1 MDSLQTQPQPE
12 SRLHFLDYWRII
24 RIRKAIIITVFLITA
39 IVATV
44 VTFLLPESYAS
55 TARIRIEPD
64 YISDIAGVASQ
75 TTMSPYDPYFIQ
87 TEFEIIQDRVV
98 LGKVIETL
106 NLNTE
111 WGTKYNGGVTLKTPE
126 TMEFLKKRMNLTPVR
141 NTKLIG
147 ITVYSEDKN
156 DAARLANAIAEAYRV
171 YRLNQRK
178 QLTLNGI
185 KVLEDQFK
193 SEEEQIQTVQTN
205 VDNLRKEL
213 GINDN
218 DPNSLTPSAT
228 LTQEQLRNY
237 NAGRLEGEMRYMKLE
252 KQLTQLQ
259 ALDSD
264 KLRDVLPTIFPDP
277 ALSDLLNKFHEAEQ
291 QYATLTNDYA
301 SADLHITRVQS
312 MIDELNHQIDARVTG
327 IMAGLEN
334 QTQSEKAALDSLTAS
349 LEEAKNK
356 DQAESIRG
364 QPYWEAK
371 RKLGNKIDFN
381 KLLAAKIEATK
392 LDLQIPKSSIVEI
405 TGPAEP
411 GDSPVKPNKTLN
423 IILGVIIGLVMGVGL
438 AFFIEYLDT
447 SVKTIDEVERAFQAP
462 VLGVIPQ
469 NVGYL
474 VDEGPES
481 PHAEAY
487 RVLRTNILFS
497 RKDEKLNTIVVVS
510 AGAGEGKS
518 MTTVNLATVFAQAG
532 QRVLVVDSDL
542 RRPTLH
548 KALHVGNNLGL
559 TNYLLKQNKLEEVIQ
574 PTTVAMLDFM
584 ASGKLPS
591 TSMSIL
597 GSAQMKEM
605 VAELKQR
612 YDFIFFD
619 SPPVLG
625 VSDASVLASEVDMV
639 IQVIQYRRYPQP
651 MSIRAKQLIEKV
663 GGNLIGILLNNINMS
678 QDESYY
684 YYTGYYHGG
693 YYYSRNEDAQ
703 EPSAKRTDSDDA
715 DTADIKQKY

>member
-1 MDSLQTQPQPE
+1 MDSSQIQPQQE
-12 SRLHFLDYWRII
+12 NRLHFLDYWRII

-39 IVATV
+39 IVATA

-55 TARIRIEPD
+55 TVRIRIEPD
-64 YISDIAGVASQ
+64 IVTDIAGITGS

-87 TEFEIIQDRVV
+87 TEFVIIQDRVV
-98 LGKVIETL
+98 LGKVIEAL
-106 NLNTE
+106 NLNVE
-111 WGTKYNGGVTLKTPE
+111 WGKKYNGGETLKTPE
-126 TMEFLKKRMNLTPVR
+126 TMEFLKRRMSLLPVR
-141 NTKLIG
+141 NTKLIE
-147 ITVYSEDKN
+147 ITVFSEDKN
-156 DAARLANAIAEAYRV
+156 EAARLANAIADAYKN

-185 KVLEDQFK
+185 KVLEEEFK
-193 SEEEQIQTVQTN
+193 SEEEQIQAVRTN

-218 DPNSLTPSAT
+218 DPNSTVPSPT

-237 NAGRLEGEMRYMKLE
+237 NAMRLEGETRYMKLE

-259 ALDSD
+259 ALSTV
-264 KLRDVLPTIFPDP
+264 KLRDVLPTLVPDA
-277 ALSDLLNKFHEAEQ
+277 ALSDLLNKLDVSEQ
-291 QYATLTNDYA
+291 TYATLTNDY
-301 SADLHITRVQS
+301 SPADLHVTRVQS
-312 MIDELNHQIDARVTG
+312 MIDELNHQIDDRVAG
-327 IMAGLEN
+327 IMNGLEN
-334 QTQSEKAALDSLTAS
+334 QAQSEKAALDSLTAS
-349 LEEAKNK
+349 LEEAKAK
-356 DQAESIRG
+356 DMAEAIRG
-364 QPYWEAK
+364 QPYWEGK
-371 RKLGNKIDFN
+371 RKLGNMMEFN
-381 KLLAAKIEATK
+381 KLLAAKIEGTK
-392 LDLQIPKSSIVEI
+392 LDLEIPKSSIVEI

-411 GDSPVKPNKTLN
+411 GESPVKPNKALN

-497 RKDEKLNTIVVVS
+497 RKDEKLNTVVVVS

-518 MTTVNLATVFAQAG
+518 ITTVNLATVFAQAG

-548 KALHVGNNLGL
+548 KVLHVGNNLGL
-559 TNYLLKQNKLEEVIQ
+559 TNYLLKQNKLEEVIL

-693 YYYSRNEDAQ
+693 YYYQQDENAQ
-703 EPSAKRTDSDDA
+703 EPAAKGKDSDDTDA
-715 DTADIKQKY
+715 VGIKQKY

>member
-1 MDSLQTQPQPE
+1 MDSLQNQPQQE
-12 SRLHFLDYWRII
+12 TRLHFLDYWRII

-39 IVATV
+39 IVATA

-64 YISDIAGVASQ
+64 TISDIRGVGGEAPYAS
-75 TTMSPYDPYFIQ
+75 YDPYFIQ

-98 LGKVIETL
+98 LGKVIEAL
-106 NLNTE
+106 NLNVE
-111 WGTKYNGGVTLKTPE
+111 WGKKYFGGEMLKTPE
-126 TMEFLKKRMNLTPVR
+126 TMEFLKKRMSLMPVR

-156 DAARLANAIAEAYRV
+156 DAARLANAIAEAYRT
-171 YRLNQRK
+171 YRLNLRK

-185 KVLEDQFK
+185 KVLEDQFQ
-193 SEEEQIQTVQTN
+193 SEGEQIQAVQTN

-213 GINDN
+213 GVNES
-218 DPNSLTPSAT
+218 DPNSMNPTPT
-228 LTQEQLRNY
+228 LSQEQLRNY
-237 NAGRLEGEMRYMKLE
+237 NATRLEGETRYMKLQ

-259 ALDSD
+259 ALSPD
-264 KLRDVLPTIFPDP
+264 KLRDVLPTLIPDV
-277 ALSDLLNKFHEAEQ
+277 ALSDLLNKLHESQ
-291 QYATLTNDYA
+291 QTFVTLTNDY
-301 SADLHITRVQS
+301 SPADLHIARVQS
-312 MIDELNHQIDARVTG
+312 LIDELNRQVDARVAG
-327 IMAGLEN
+327 IMASLEN
-334 QTQSEKAALDSLTAS
+334 QSQSEKAALDALTDS
-349 LEEAKNK
+349 LETAKEK
-356 DQAESIRG
+356 DQTDFTKS
-364 QPYWEAK
+364 QPYWEKK
-371 RKLGNKIDFN
+371 RELVDKIEFH
-381 KLLAAKIEATK
+381 KLLGVKIAQEK
-392 LDLQIPKSSIVEI
+392 LDVEIPKTSIVEI

-423 IILGVIIGLVMGVGL
+423 IVLGVVIGLIMGVGL

-447 SVKTIDEVERAFQAP
+447 SVKTIDEVERAFQSP

-474 VDEGPES
+474 VDEGLES

-497 RKDEKLNTIVVVS
+497 RKDEKLNTVVVVS

-518 MTTVNLATVFAQAG
+518 ITVVNLATVFAQAG
-532 QRVLVVDSDL
+532 QRILVVDSDL

-548 KALHVGNNLGL
+548 KLLHVSNNIGL

-574 PTTVAMLDFM
+574 TSSVPMLDFM

-619 SPPVLG
+619 SPPILG

-684 YYTGYYHGG
+684 YYTGYYHGN
-693 YYYSRNEDAQ
+693 YYYTRNEDSQ
-703 EPSAKRTDSDDA
+703 ETPATGKDSDDT
-715 DTADIKQKY
+715 DTIGIKQKY

>member
-1 MDSLQTQPQPE
+1 
-12 SRLHFLDYWRII
+12 
-24 RIRKAIIITVFLITA
+24 
-39 IVATV
+39 
-44 VTFLLPESYAS
+44 
-55 TARIRIEPD
+55 
-64 YISDIAGVASQ
+64 
-75 TTMSPYDPYFIQ
+75 
-87 TEFEIIQDRVV
+87 
-98 LGKVIETL
+98 LGKVIENL
-106 NLNTE
+106 NLNE
-111 WGTKYNGGVTLKTPE
+111 VWGKKYNGGVALKTPE
-126 TMEFLKKRMNLTPVR
+126 TMVLLRNRMSLIPIR

-147 ITVYSEDKN
+147 ITVYSEDRN
-156 DAARLANAIAEAYRV
+156 DAARIANAVADAYRA

-185 KVLEDQFK
+185 KVLEDQFRA
-193 SEEEQIQTVQTN
+193 EEEQIQAVQTK
-205 VDNLRKEL
+205 VDNLRNEL
-213 GINDN
+213 KIHDN
-218 DPNSLTPSAT
+218 DPRAIAPSPT

-237 NAGRLEGEMRYMKLE
+237 NAMRLEGETRYMKID

-259 ALDSD
+259 ALGTD
-264 KLRDVLPTIFPDP
+264 KLRDVLPTVIPDG
-277 ALSDLLNKFHEAEQ
+277 ALSDSLSKLHEAELS
-291 QYATLTNDYA
+291 YATLTNDYA
-301 SADLHITRVQS
+301 PADLHITRVQS
-312 MIDELNHQIDARVTG
+312 MKDELNRQIDARVTG
-327 IMAGLEN
+327 IMAGLLN
-334 QTQSEKAALDSLTAS
+334 QAQSEKAALDSLNTS
-349 LEEAKNK
+349 LEEAKAR
-356 DQAESIRG
+356 DQAEAVRG

-371 RKLGNKIDFN
+371 RKLGNMMEFN
-381 KLLAAKIEATK
+381 KLLSAKIEATK
-392 LDLQIPKSSIVEI
+392 LDLEIPRNQFVEI

-411 GDSPVKPNKTLN
+411 GESPVKPNKTLN
-423 IILGVIIGLVMGVGL
+423 IILGVIIGLIMGVGL

-497 RKDEKLNTIVVVS
+497 RKDEKLNTIVVIS

-518 MTTVNLATVFAQAG
+518 MTTVNLATVFSQAG

-548 KALHVGNNLGL
+548 KVLRVSNNLGL

-574 PTTVAMLDFM
+574 PTSVAMLDFM

-693 YYYSRNEDAQ
+693 YYYSSNEDSQ
-703 EPSAKRTDSDDA
+703 ESAAKPKEVAEA
-715 DTADIKQKY
+715 DTIDIKQKY

>member
-1 MDSLQTQPQPE
+1 MDSLQNQPQQE
-12 SRLHFLDYWRII
+12 TRLHFLDYWRII

-39 IVATV
+39 IVATA

-64 YISDIAGVASQ
+64 IISDIRGVGGEATYTS
-75 TTMSPYDPYFIQ
+75 YDPYFIQ

-98 LGKVIETL
+98 LGKVIEAL
-106 NLNTE
+106 NLNE
-111 WGTKYNGGVTLKTPE
+111 VWGKKYFGGETLKTPE
-126 TMEFLKKRMNLTPVR
+126 TMEFLKRRMSLMPVR

-156 DAARLANAIAEAYRV
+156 DAARLANAIAEAYRN
-171 YRLNQRK
+171 YRLNLRK

-185 KVLEDQFK
+185 KVLESQFQ
-193 SEEEQIQTVQTN
+193 SEVEQIQAVQTN

-213 GINDN
+213 SVNDS
-218 DPNSLTPSAT
+218 DPNSMNPTPT
-228 LTQEQLRNY
+228 LSQEQLRNY
-237 NAGRLEGEMRYMKLE
+237 NAMRLEGETRYMKLE

-259 ALDSD
+259 ALTTD
-264 KLRDVLPTIFPDP
+264 KLRDVLPTVVPDG
-277 ALSDLLNKFHEAEQ
+277 ALSDLLNKLHESAQ
-291 QYATLTNDYA
+291 TYVTLTNDY
-301 SADLHITRVQS
+301 SPADLHITRLQS
-312 MIDELNHQIDARVTG
+312 LIEELNRQIDARVAG
-327 IMAGLEN
+327 IIASLEN
-334 QTQSEKAALDSLTAS
+334 QVQSEKAALDSLTAS
-349 LEEAKNK
+349 VETAKEK
-356 DQAESIRG
+356 DQTDFIKG
-364 QPYWEAK
+364 QPYWQEK
-371 RKLGNKIDFN
+371 RKLGNMIDFHR
-381 KLLAAKIEATK
+381 LLAAKIESEK
-392 LDLQIPKSSIVEI
+392 LDVEIPKTSIVEI

-423 IILGVIIGLVMGVGL
+423 IILGVVIGLVMGVGL

-447 SVKTIDEVERAFQAP
+447 SVKTIDEVERAFQSP

-474 VDEGPES
+474 VDEGLES

-518 MTTVNLATVFAQAG
+518 ITVVNLATVFAQAG
-532 QRVLVVDSDL
+532 QRILIVDSDL

-548 KALHVGNNLGL
+548 KQLHVSNNIGL

-574 PTTVAMLDFM
+574 TSSVPMLDFM

-597 GSAQMKEM
+597 GSTQMKEM

-619 SPPVLG
+619 SPPILG

-684 YYTGYYHGG
+684 YYTGYYHGN
-693 YYYSRNEDAQ
+693 YYYSRSEDAQ
-703 EPSAKRTDSDDA
+703 ETPAKGKDSDDT
-715 DTADIKQKY
+715 DMIGIKQKY